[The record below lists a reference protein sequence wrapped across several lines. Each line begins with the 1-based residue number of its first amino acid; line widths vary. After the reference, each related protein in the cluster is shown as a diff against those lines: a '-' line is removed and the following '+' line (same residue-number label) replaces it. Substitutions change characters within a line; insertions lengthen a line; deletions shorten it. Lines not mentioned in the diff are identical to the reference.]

1 MAGRGIRDPAGVGA
15 HVYLDVGHVGDDGS
29 AAQHQFLVMVDQASG
44 LIAAAGLPNRT
55 ADEIVGALHSHWV
68 RPFGPPAQVTVDG
81 AREFQSIA
89 MRSYLARYGIKHISS
104 SPYNPSANIA
114 ECAVKKIKEGLRR
127 ALMDASHD
135 SMMTGV
141 GWTQLLD
148 AVTHNWNVTVSEA
161 TGNSPAMLFF
171 GRALRHPADAG
182 ASPPVKLG
190 GHPRQS
196 IAQRLETA
204 DWTRERAAERRDI
217 TARRR
222 AAYFDRASQRLV
234 LPDGSLVVKFI
245 QRTSP
250 LGKCIV
256 RRTGPYRVISRV
268 SDSNYQLSNTDGT
281 PIDGHT
287 HVRWLAPYFMPSGG
301 IPSHD
306 VDISGAPAMDL
317 EVEPPLVEEPIVRLG
332 PHPLGVEP
340 PPPAQPAVR
349 IEPQPIGVESPS
361 RAVPATRVESQP
373 HETDVPAQIP
383 ADPVQDP
390 SAAPGREAVLPEP
403 RPAGSS
409 QPVPMK
415 SVRVSKWGSVPS
427 RSSARL
433 AEKKQAQE
441 RASSADRG

>member
-1 MAGRGIRDPAGVGA
+1 
-15 HVYLDVGHVGDDGS
+15 
-29 AAQHQFLVMVDQASG
+29 MVDQASG

-114 ECAVKKIKEGLRR
+114 ETAVKKVKDGLRR
-127 ALMDASHD
+127 ALMDTRLDHLSA
-135 SMMTGV
+135 GV
-141 GWTQLLD
+141 GWTQILD

-190 GHPRQS
+190 DNPGQS

-204 DWTRERAAERRDI
+204 DWTREMAAERRDI
-217 TARRR
+217 TAQRR
-222 AAYFDRASQRLV
+222 AAYFDRASQRLI

-256 RRTGPYRVISRV
+256 RRTGPYKVAARVT
-268 SDSNYQLSNTDGT
+268 DTNYKLARTDGT
-281 PIDGHT
+281 PIEGHT
-287 HVRWLAPYFMPSGG
+287 HVRWLAPYFMPPGG

-306 VDISGAPAMDL
+306 YDPGDPPAMDFQ
-317 EVEPPLVEEPIVRLG
+317 VEFPSPAEPAVA
-332 PHPLGVEP
+332 VEP
-340 PPPAQPAVR
+340 PPPAQPAVG
-349 IEPQPIGVESPS
+349 IVPQPIGVEYPS
-361 RAVPATRVESQP
+361 RPAPAAGGESRP
-373 HETDVPAQIP
+373 PEADMHAQNP

-390 SAAPGREAVLPEP
+390 PAASGQGAVSPEP
-403 RPAGSS
+403 RPAAPS
-409 QPVPMK
+409 QSDPKK
-415 SVRVSKWGSVPS
+415 SVRVSKWGSEPS
-427 RSSARL
+427 RRSERL
-433 AEKKQAQE
+433 AEKSKAQGKSFSQSE
-441 RASSADRG
+441 ASAG